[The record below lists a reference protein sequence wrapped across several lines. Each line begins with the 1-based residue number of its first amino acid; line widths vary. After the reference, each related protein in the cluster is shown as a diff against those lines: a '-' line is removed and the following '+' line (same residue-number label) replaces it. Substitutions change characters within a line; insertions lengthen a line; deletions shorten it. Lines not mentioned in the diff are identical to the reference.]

1 MARTGLVA
9 LLLGAALMCAQR
21 ASAQDIQTGDRVYAV
36 QNADLKVEADV
47 VATARKDDALA
58 VREIS
63 GKWLWVETAGG
74 ERGWIDQ
81 QYVTLTAPAPA
92 PTIELT
98 PQPRVTP
105 TPTID
110 LSPQPTITP
119 QSASTETFQPRP
131 GATITR
137 PPARTGNPTAGAA
150 QQGAQPTDLEGS
162 LLLAVGALSG
172 QNVYVTYAYIGTVAD
187 GYANDVYS
195 PEQVQELMKEIVGL
209 CSTAGGYVRTLA
221 AAEISEEDRASVEQ
235 MVGILD
241 LLRQEAEA
249 LSAFVASKAQK
260 DLTAYETARA
270 AAWPRIQAALGIQ

>member
-1 MARTGLVA
+1 MARQGLIA
-9 LLLGAALMCAQR
+9 LLLGAALVCAQR
-21 ASAQDIQTGDRVYAV
+21 ASAQDIEAGDRVYAV

-47 VATARKDDALA
+47 VATARKNDVLS

-63 GKWLWVETAGG
+63 GKWLWVETTGG

-81 QYVTLTAPAPA
+81 QYVTLTAPPPTITLTPSPATTPA
-92 PTIELT
+92 PT
-98 PQPRVTP
+98 PQPATTP
-105 TPTID
+105 TPR
-110 LSPQPTITP
+110 PQPG
-119 QSASTETFQPRP
+119 S
-131 GATITR
+131 TITR
-137 PPARTGNPTAGAA
+137 PPRRTDNPATAGAT
-150 QQGAQPTDLEGS
+150 QPDAEATDLEEN

-195 PEQVQELMKEIVGL
+195 AEQVQELMKEIVGL

-221 AAEISEEDRASVEQ
+221 SANISEEDRASVQQ

-249 LSAFVASKAQK
+249 LSAFVVSKKQA

-270 AAWPRIQAALGIQ
+270 EAWPRIQSALGIQ

>member
-1 MARTGLVA
+1 MMARKGLVA
-9 LLLGAALMCAQR
+9 LLLGAALLYAR
-21 ASAQDIQTGDRVYAV
+21 SASAQGIQAGDRVYAV

-47 VATARKDDALA
+47 VATAEKDELLS

-63 GKWLWVETAGG
+63 GKWLWVETVGG

-81 QYVTLTAPAPA
+81 QFVTLNAPK
-92 PTIELT
+92 
-98 PQPRVTP
+98 
-105 TPTID
+105 
-110 LSPQPTITP
+110 PTITLTPRPAVTTPAP
-119 QSASTETFQPRP
+119 QPASTIEPA
-131 GATITR
+131 ATITR
-137 PPARTGNPTAGAA
+137 PPARTDNPATPAVEPVAGSS
-150 QQGAQPTDLEGS
+150 DLEEN

-195 PEQVQELMKEIVGL
+195 PAQVQELMKEIVGL

-221 AAEISEEDRASVEQ
+221 EADISADDRESIEQ

-241 LLRQEAEA
+241 LLRREAEA
-249 LSAFVASKAQK
+249 LSAFVVSQSQA

-270 AAWPRIQAALGIQ
+270 RAWPQIQNALGIQ